1 MSYLPNISERCEQVT
16 FTNDEIKRYSRHLI
30 MPEVTLDGQKKLKAA
45 KVLTIGTG
53 GLGSPLLAYLTA
65 AGVGTIGVV
74 DFDRVD
80 HSNLQRQIIHKTS
93 SIGKYKTQSAKESM
107 KEINP
112 FVEVKTYEMAL
123 RSDNTMELFKEY
135 DIIIDGTDNFATR
148 YLTNDA
154 CVLLNKP
161 NIYGSIFRFDGQ
173 ATVFWGEKG
182 PCYRCL
188 FPEPPEP
195 GSVPSCAEGGVLGVL
210 PGIIGV
216 IQAIEAIKL
225 IIGQGDLLIGRLLI
239 FDALKMKFKEMKP
252 RKDPKCPIC
261 GPNRTIHELID
272 YDVFCGMPAV
282 DAPVQK
288 LLAFPEITATALD
301 ARLKKGDKV
310 VVLDVRE
317 PHEFK
322 ICHLPNA
329 LLIPVGDLAK
339 RVHELDTADEIV
351 IYCRG
356 ELRSQQ
362 AFRQLQQSGFKKL
375 SLLEGGIEGWA
386 DEVDP
391 DLPIY

>member
-1 MSYLPNISERCEQVT
+1 MSYLPNLSERAESIT
-16 FTNDEIKRYSRHLI
+16 FTNEEIKRYSRHLI
-30 MPEVTLDGQKKLKAA
+30 MPEVTLDGQKKIKAA

-80 HSNLQRQIIHKTS
+80 YSNLQRQIIHKSS
-93 SIGKYKTQSAKESM
+93 SIGKYKTVSAKEAM
-107 KEINP
+107 NDLNP

-173 ATVFWGEKG
+173 ATIFWGEKG

-188 FPEPPEP
+188 FPEPPEA
-195 GSVPSCAEGGVLGVL
+195 GLVPSCAEGGVLGVL

-216 IQAIEAIKL
+216 IQATEAIKL
-225 IIGQGDLLIGRLLI
+225 IIGQGDPLIGRLLI
-239 FDALKMKFKEMKP
+239 FDALKMKFKEMKL

-288 LLAFPEITATALD
+288 LLAFPEISATALNE
-301 ARLKKGDKV
+301 RLQKGEKV

-317 PHEFK
+317 SHEFK
-322 ICHLPNA
+322 ICHLPQA
-329 LLIPVGDLAK
+329 LLIPVGDLDK
-339 RVHELDTADEIV
+339 RVHELDTADDIV

-386 DEVDP
+386 EEVDP
-391 DLPIY
+391 SLPIY

>member
-1 MSYLPNISERCEQVT
+1 MSYLPNISERAEPVT
-16 FTNDEIKRYSRHLI
+16 FTNEEIKRYSRHLI

-45 KVLTIGTG
+45 RVLTIGTG
-53 GLGSPLLAYLTA
+53 GLGSPFLAYLAA
-65 AGVGTIGVV
+65 AGVGTVGIV

-93 SIGKYKTQSAKESM
+93 GVGKYKTESARETIR
-107 KEINP
+107 EINP
-112 FVEVKTYEMAL
+112 FVEVKTYETAL
-123 RSDNTMELFKEY
+123 RSDNALELFQEY
-135 DIIIDGTDNFATR
+135 DVIVDGTDNFATR

-161 NIYGSIFRFDGQ
+161 NVYGSIFRFDGQ

-188 FPEPPEP
+188 FPEPPDP

-216 IQAIEAIKL
+216 VQATEVIKL
-225 IIGQGDLLIGRLLI
+225 IIGQGDPLIGRLMI
-239 FDALKMKFKEMKP
+239 YDALKMKFKEMKV
-252 RKDPKCPIC
+252 RKDPSCPIC
-261 GPNRTIHELID
+261 GPNRSIHELID
-272 YDVFCGMPAV
+272 YDQFCGMAPV

-288 LLAFPEITATALD
+288 LLAFPEISASALD
-301 ARLKKGDKV
+301 ARLKKGEKI

-322 ICHLPNA
+322 ICHLPGA
-329 LLIPVGDLAK
+329 VLVPVGDIPK

-362 AFRQLQQSGFKKL
+362 AFRHLQQSGFKKL

-386 DEVDP
+386 EEVDP
-391 DLPIY
+391 SLPIY

>member
-1 MSYLPNISERCEQVT
+1 MSYLPNLSERAEAVT
-16 FTNDEIKRYSRHLI
+16 FTNEEIKRYSRHLI

-53 GLGSPLLAYLTA
+53 GLGSPFLAYLAA
-65 AGVGTIGVV
+65 AGVGTIGIV

-93 SIGKYKTQSAKESM
+93 SVGKYKTQSALETM

-123 RSDNTMELFKEY
+123 RSDNTMELFQEY
-135 DIIIDGTDNFATR
+135 DVIVDGTDNFSTR

-161 NIYGSIFRFDGQ
+161 NVYGSIFRFDGQ

-188 FPEPPEP
+188 FPEPPDA

-216 IQAIEAIKL
+216 VQATEVIKL
-225 IIGQGDLLIGRLLI
+225 IIGQGDPLIGRLMI
-239 FDALKMKFKEMKP
+239 YDALKMKFKEMKI
-252 RKDPKCPIC
+252 RKDPSCPIC
-261 GPNRTIHELID
+261 GPNRTIHELMD
-272 YDVFCGMPAV
+272 YDQFCGVAPV
-282 DAPVQK
+282 DAPAQK
-288 LLAFPEITATALD
+288 LLAFPEISAGALD
-301 ARLKKGDKV
+301 ARLKKGEKV

-317 PHEFK
+317 AHEFK

-329 LLIPVGDLAK
+329 VLIPVGDIPK

-362 AFRQLQQSGFKKL
+362 AFRHLQQSGFKKL

-386 DEVDP
+386 EEVDP
-391 DLPIY
+391 SLPIY